1 MNETAKEKG
10 QMSSEAV
17 TKPKPRP
24 RRARRKLN
32 TPLNLALAAI
42 LIALVAFWLGGM
54 LQDDSSG
61 SSSPAMP
68 SFAGSGGPSGMP
80 GGTGGSGTRGEITSL
95 EGNTLY
101 VSTSDGNTVKVKVKR
116 NATVTRNAK
125 AKARQLHPGDSV
137 TVSGKTDEAGVV
149 RADSVTATQSGVETA
164 MPDFGGAMRE
174 GAPAAPGS

>member
-1 MNETAKEKG
+1 MNETATSKG
-10 QMSSEAV
+10 QMSSEAA

-24 RRARRKLN
+24 RRSRRKLN

-61 SSSPAMP
+61 SSTPAMP
-68 SFAGSGGPSGMP
+68 FSGTDGPSGMP
-80 GGTGGSGTRGEITSL
+80 GQSGGSGTRGEITSL

-101 VSTSDGNTVKVKVKR
+101 VSTDDGATVKVKVKR

-125 AKARQLHPGDSV
+125 AKAGQLHPGDSV
-137 TVSGKTDEAGVV
+137 TVSGKADDAGVV
-149 RADSVTATQSGVETA
+149 RAESVTATQSGVQAA
-164 MPDFGGAMRE
+164 MPDFGGAMPE
-174 GAPAAPGS
+174 GMPAAPGS